1 MSICVDWALYSWI
14 ASPFLSSRA
23 SMNTAY
29 ATHSC
34 SEASQSSHLAFHGG
48 LLSLFQG
55 DSPFAFSPLLLSLLS
70 HNCIFLPSPLE
81 IALTSG
87 LVKNLVFLPTVLST
101 FNASVNRCVD
111 FFFPHTDPYSD
122 TSWHWKYCQIPQ
134 AKGSVPWGYPPL
146 QMPTASSRSSGHH
159 NFYWTWLQ
167 IGGSHDSVSGSI
179 IYENGS

>member
-111 FFFPHTDPYSD
+111 FFFPTLTHIPTPVDTGNSVRSHRRRAQSHEAIHHFRCQLQVVDPQVTI
-122 TSWHWKYCQIPQ
+122 TSTGLGYKLE
-134 AKGSVPWGYPPL
+134 VPMTPS
-146 QMPTASSRSSGHH
+146 QV
-159 NFYWTWLQ
+159 Q
-167 IGGSHDSVSGSI
+167 
-179 IYENGS
+179 